1 MTITIQKKF
10 QILYVPV
17 STHFNIQ
24 SVIVTQRNRQPVRR
38 KRALRP
44 RTFGVENNLLLDG
57 KERCR
62 SVPSFVH
69 HIPSGNV
76 LQEKVV
82 TCENLCAAY

>member
-38 KRALRP
+38 KHALRS
-44 RTFGVENNLLLDG
+44 RTFGVEKNLLLDG
-57 KERCR
+57 MERCR

-69 HIPSGNV
+69 HIPSGSV

-82 TCENLCAAY
+82 TCENLCVTY